1 MVNEGVYM
9 DKLSSKNLQGPMD
22 LGQIIKNPLK
32 ITSDNET
39 PVAIIVEDV
48 YEDVDEVRKFA
59 LSQEFG
65 STGNYP
71 GQRTRCFATEEMKN
85 FLQKCVYPYGGK
97 IIQFNM
103 DGDNSQNVNGSFQY
117 TTAYDRSW
125 MHTDGYTNWAGM
137 IYLTPDA
144 PLSGGTGLFRYESGE
159 RWASENLE
167 DRIPF
172 NTISQDLTKWEQI
185 DNFGNIY
192 NRLIIFNSKHYH
204 MSLDYFGSDMETG
217 RLFQVFFFTTEK

>member
-1 MVNEGVYM
+1 MMNEGVHRN
-9 DKLSSKNLQGPMD
+9 DSPPKILQGPI
-22 LGQIIKNPLK
+22 GQEYIPNNPLK
-32 ITSDNET
+32 IAPDNET
-39 PVAIIVEDV
+39 PIAIIVENF
-48 YEDVDEVRKFA
+48 YEDVDEVRKFV

-71 GQRTRCFATEEMKN
+71 GQRTKSFATEEMKN
-85 FLQKCVYPYGGK
+85 FFQKCVYPYGGE
-97 IIQFNM
+97 ITHFDI
-103 DGDNSQNVNGSFQY
+103 DSDNPKNVNGSFQY

-125 MHTDGYTNWAGM
+125 MHTDGYNNWAGLL
-137 IYLTPDA
+137 YLTPDA
-144 PLSGGTGLFRYESGE
+144 PISGGTGLFKYESGE
-159 RWASENLE
+159 RWESENLE

-192 NRLIIFNSKHYH
+192 NRLLIFNANHYH

-217 RLFQVFFFTTEK
+217 RLFQVFFFTTER